1 LGPGRRLTMRYM
13 LDTSI
18 CIHLIQRHPPQV
30 LNRFAALSQGDVVMS
45 AVTLAELRHGV
56 ERDPSAKA
64 QAEQALDRLLDF
76 IPAQPFDTDAAIR
89 YGVLAAA
96 IRDRRRDVLDRMI
109 AAHAVS
115 LGLTLVTNNE
125 ADFNIYPGLTVENW
139 TKP

>member
-1 LGPGRRLTMRYM
+1 M

-76 IPAQPFDTDAAIR
+76 IPAQPFDTDVATR

-96 IRDRRRDVLDRMI
+96 VRDRRRDVLDRMI

>member
-1 LGPGRRLTMRYM
+1 M

-76 IPAQPFDTDAAIR
+76 IPAQPFDTDAATR

-96 IRDRRRDVLDRMI
+96 VRDRRRDVLDRMI

>member
-1 LGPGRRLTMRYM
+1 MRYM

-76 IPAQPFDTDAAIR
+76 IPAQPFDTDAATR

-96 IRDRRRDVLDRMI
+96 VRDRRRDVLDRMI

>member
-1 LGPGRRLTMRYM
+1 M

-76 IPAQPFDTDAAIR
+76 IPAQPFDADAAIR

-109 AAHAVS
+109 AAHALS
-115 LGLTLVTNNE
+115 LGVVLVTNNE
-125 ADFNIYPGLTVENW
+125 ADFNFYPGLTVENW

>member
-1 LGPGRRLTMRYM
+1 MRYM

-30 LNRFAALSQGDVVMS
+30 LSRFAALSQGDVVMS

-56 ERDPSAKA
+56 ERDPSAKP

-76 IPAQPFDTDAAIR
+76 IPAQPVDPDAAIR

-96 IRDRRRDVLDRMI
+96 VKDRRRDALDRLI
-109 AAHAVS
+109 AAHALS
-115 LGLTLVTNNE
+115 LGVILVTSNE
-125 ADFNIYPGLTVENW
+125 TDFNVYPGLTVENW
-139 TKP
+139 AKA